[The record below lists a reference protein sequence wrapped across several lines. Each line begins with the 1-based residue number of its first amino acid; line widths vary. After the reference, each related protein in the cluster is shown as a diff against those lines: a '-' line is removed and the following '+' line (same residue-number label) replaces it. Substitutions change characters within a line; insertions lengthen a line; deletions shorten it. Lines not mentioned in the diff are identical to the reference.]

1 MNEKLYR
8 IIYFVLLLASSLFMI
23 FNLIFN
29 LLYLDFFLLVF
40 FWAVKFLSGF
50 GILLSVA
57 NVFLIVLKKLKERF
71 GKRELTIFNIVQIVV
86 PLILIIYATYQIITS
101 FINKAIISQT
111 GFWFWFGLLIYLYG
125 ILSLLLNLYI
135 LPIIRDEITEAA
147 ELGKLSWWKRGAK
160 KVARGIKKKYFELR
174 KEYASAQ
181 VQDQMTTKEIL
192 DLWRNKFALNFLLII
207 GIGSIIF
214 TPITL
219 VCIIFW
225 FRVYIFFRTKMKT
238 YEKIALLISLIFIG
252 VITLIFPFLP
262 SSVYIHIANYY
273 WTANLF
279 YLVGIVIASI
289 IFVTKL
295 LSLQGITITG
305 QKIKR
310 REKKIEELEEE
321 KKELKKKLAEK
332 ESTGS

>member
-8 IIYFVLLLASSLFMI
+8 IIYFVLLLASILFMI
-23 FNLIFN
+23 FNLTYN

-57 NVFLIVLKKLKERF
+57 NVFLIFLKKFKERL
-71 GKRELTIFNIVQIVV
+71 GKKELTIFNIVQIVV
-86 PLILIIYATYQIITS
+86 PVILIIYAIYQVISS
-101 FINKAIISQT
+101 FISKSIISQT

-147 ELGKLSWWKRGAK
+147 ELGKLSWWKKGAK
-160 KVARGIKKKYFELR
+160 KVARGIKKKFFELR

-219 VCIIFW
+219 ICIIFW
-225 FRVYIFFRTKMKT
+225 FRIYIFFRNKIKK
-238 YEKIALLISLIFIG
+238 YEKISLLVSLIFIG
-252 VITLIFPFLP
+252 VITLILPFLNL
-262 SSVYIHIANYY
+262 SIYANISDFY

-279 YLVGIVIASI
+279 YLIGIVIASI

-295 LSLQGITITG
+295 LSLQGITISD

-321 KKELKKKLAEK
+321 KEELKKKLAEK
-332 ESTGS
+332 KSSEN